1 MTISSLKNSK
11 QVVSTN
17 EKIFESLLHHYLY
30 MRMQRKWLGRFDGQ
44 LLELFILSRIA
55 IFQLSMD
62 YKQIA
67 CNYLK
72 RFGV

>member
-30 MRMQRKWLGRFDGQ
+30 NADAEEVARSFWWS
-44 LLELFILSRIA
+44 IIRIVYTQPDSD
-55 IFQLSMD
+55 FPTEYGL
-62 YKQIA
+62 
-67 CNYLK
+67 
-72 RFGV
+72 